1 MSELVRF
8 SEGDVN
14 NLRMY
19 MQNKYRNNIS
29 FVTNCPIVYKDNI
42 EYDVCNIVLSK
53 GDIYFHCVN
62 RLDCLDNKFIPMY
75 DLSSDNDLKVIYK
88 AISLTETI
96 YELSEEESDL
106 SQKIIDKFATFLAL
120 NNNEIISDEKVCGIP
135 NINGYFTFTKIR
147 YDNDTIRFYDKDTE
161 TWVRINQLSLK
172 VQIILYNFFKKVVE
186 EQLFDL
192 ICPPMI
198 GDC

>member
-1 MSELVRF
+1 MNKLVRF
-8 SEGDVN
+8 SESDVN

-19 MQNKYRNNIS
+19 MTKNYRNNIS
-29 FVTNCPIVYKDNI
+29 FVNNCPIVRKDI
-42 EYDVCNIVLSK
+42 EEYDVCNIVLSK

-62 RLDCLDNKFIPMY
+62 RLDCLDNKFIPMS
-75 DLSSDNDLKVIYK
+75 DLSSEHGTKAIYM
-88 AISLTETI
+88 AISLLDTI
-96 YELSEEESDL
+96 SELSDEEIKL
-106 SQKIIDKFATFLAL
+106 RVQFYDKFASLLKL
-120 NNNEIISDEKVCGIP
+120 NDNEIISDEKVCGIP

-147 YDNDTIRFYDKDTE
+147 YDNDTIKFYDKDTE
-161 TWVRINQLSLK
+161 TWVRINQLTLK